1 MPVQMGF
8 RWYGDGNDRIR
19 LSDIRQIPG
28 VSTIV
33 WALHDKM
40 PGVVWT
46 KEEIEPV
53 VKQIG
58 YKCNLVTCSYFNK

>member
-1 MPVQMGF
+1 MPMQMGF
-8 RWYGDGNDRIR
+8 RWYGEGNDRIR

-40 PGVVWT
+40 PGEVWQ
-46 KEEIEPV
+46 KEEIQRAIDIFLPSSERA
-53 VKQIG
+53 G
-58 YKCNLVTCSYFNK
+58 NAF